1 MSNKILQFLVSVYYL
16 GIPVC
21 WAYLIAHAVN
31 GGTSGDIGAFVLFG
45 WVAGIAWPMVALVQ
59 VFLWTFF

>member
-21 WAYLIAHAVN
+21 WAYLIAHAIN
-31 GGTSGDIGAFVLFG
+31 SGADGEIAAAVLFG
-45 WVAGIAWPMVALVQ
+45 GIAGIAWPMIGLVQ
-59 VFLWTFF
+59 VFLWTLF